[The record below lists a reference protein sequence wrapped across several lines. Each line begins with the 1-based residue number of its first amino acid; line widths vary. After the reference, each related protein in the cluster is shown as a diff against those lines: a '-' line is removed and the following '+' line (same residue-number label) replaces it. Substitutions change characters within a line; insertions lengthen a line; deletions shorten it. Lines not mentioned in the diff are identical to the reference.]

1 MCCLIANCYI
11 APLLFSSMR
20 IFALLLLFLSI
31 SSQLVAQTINGKVV
45 DKGTGSGIPYANLG
59 WKGGAA
65 TTDSLGGFLIDL
77 KGAKTIN
84 INAVDYQEF
93 TFTYNNTSLTRL
105 VIELESNAKGVGQ
118 VTISHSRLKEKLRE
132 SPVTVESLNAKA
144 IKETPASDF
153 YEGLGHLRGVD
164 VTAAS
169 LGFRIVNTRGFN
181 STSPVRSLQLIDGVD
196 NQAPGLNFSLGNFL
210 GANELDVA
218 NTEIV
223 VGASSAYYG
232 PNAFNGVIS
241 MTTKDPWKHQG
252 LTAQVKIGERDFAQ
266 LMLRYAKAYK
276 NKRGREVFAFKTGL
290 SYMRAYDWVAD
301 NYDPTLDS
309 KAGRNNP
316 GRYDAVNRYG
326 DEVFGT
332 AANDQVSI
340 QSKATLPGLGA
351 FYRDGYDEKNLVD
364 YNTRNLKTNV
374 VLAYKVNS
382 RNEIQYGFNFGT
394 GTTVYQGDNRYSLNG
409 ILFFQNRL
417 EWIGKKGHLRFY
429 STKEDAGKTYD
440 AVIASFLMQGS
451 SKPGGY
457 WFSDYQNYW
466 LNNIKGKVTSLPGYY
481 EIGTYAPGMRY
492 NPNWEKDYDAL
503 MLKYSDK
510 LSEWHAQTRAQ
521 ANKATN
527 YQGLT
532 YPDPYLDRFMPGTP
546 EFEAKKK
553 EITETYSYSREGGP
567 VGARFY
573 DKSALYHLTGERRF
587 SIQNWKFTTGFSM
600 RMYAPNTNGTIFLDT
615 GNARITNSEA
625 GAYAGFE
632 RRLWSNRWK
641 INATA
646 RVDKNQNFPLLFS
659 PAASLIY
666 SKDKRNTWRGSFSSA
681 IRNPTLQDQYL
692 YYNVGRAI
700 LLGNKNGVKNVYEVD
715 NFIDYLNTLQRDTL
729 KPINI
734 AAIKPESVKTGEIGY
749 KGVLMNGKLV
759 VDAGYYLSY
768 YSNFIGYRV
777 VVDVAF
783 DTFSPFPKAQAY
795 RVASNSR
802 DVVSTQGFS
811 AGANYFFAKC
821 FMAGANWSWNMLDR
835 RGSTDALIPAFNT
848 PRHKFNVMFGAAD
861 MNKQFR
867 FLGKDRTMKNVGFNV
882 NFKYVEGYRFEGSPQ
897 FTGNVP
903 SYWMLDAQVNKS
915 IPKWKSTLKIGASN
929 LTNNMVFQVYGGPR
943 IGRMAYVSLTFEP

>member
-1 MCCLIANCYI
+1 MNYTVN
-11 APLLFSSMR
+11 ST
-20 IFALLLLFLSI
+20 ALTE
-31 SSQLVAQTINGKVV
+31 VTI
-45 DKGTGSGIPYANLG
+45 
-59 WKGGAA
+59 
-65 TTDSLGGFLIDL
+65 
-77 KGAKTIN
+77 
-84 INAVDYQEF
+84 EM
-93 TFTYNNTSLTRL
+93 
-105 VIELESNAKGVGQ
+105 ESVAKGVGQ

-232 PNAFNGVIS
+232 PNAFNGVIN

-252 LTAQVKIGERDFAQ
+252 LTAQVKVGERQ
-266 LMLRYAKAYK
+266 LGQVMLRYAKAFK
-276 NKRGREVFAFKTGL
+276 NSKGRDVFAFKLGL

-316 GRYDAVNRYG
+316 GGYDAVNRYG

-332 AANDQVSI
+332 AANDQVSVE
-340 QSKATLPGLGA
+340 SKATQPGLGA
-351 FYRDGYDEKNLVD
+351 FYRDGYYEKDLVN
-364 YNTRNLKTNV
+364 YNTRNLKTNL
-374 VLAYKVNS
+374 VLAYRVNS
-382 RNEIQYGFNFGT
+382 RNELQYGFNFGT
-394 GTTVYQGDNRYSLNG
+394 GTTVYQGDNRYSLND

-417 EWIGKKGHLRFY
+417 EWLGKKGHLRFY
-429 STKEDAGKTYD
+429 ATNEDAGKTYD
-440 AVIASFLMQGS
+440 AVLTAFLMQS
-451 SKPGGY
+451 ASKPGGY

-466 LNNIKGKVTSLPGYY
+466 YNNIKGKVSNLPGYNNL
-481 EIGTYAPGMRY
+481 GTYIPGGTPFKPY
-492 NPNWEKDYDAL
+492 NPNWERDYDEL
-503 MLKYSDK
+503 MSRNSDK
-510 LSEWHAQTRAQ
+510 LEEWHAQTRAQ

-532 YPDPYLDRFMPGTP
+532 YPDPYLDRLVPGTP

-587 SIQNWKFTTGFSM
+587 TLQKWKFTTGFSA
-600 RMYAPNTNGTIFLDT
+600 RMYAPNSNGTIFLDT
-615 GNARITNSEA
+615 GNKHITNVEA

-646 RVDKNQNFPLLFS
+646 RVDKNQNFPFLFS
-659 PAASLIY
+659 PAASIIY
-666 SKDKRNTWRGSFSSA
+666 SKNKRNTWRGSFSSA

-700 LLGNKNGVKNVYEVD
+700 LLGNKNGIKNVVTVD
-715 NFIDYLNTLQRDTL
+715 NFIEYLNTPTLNRDTL
-729 KPINI
+729 QPFNLDPIR
-734 AAIKPESVKTGEIGY
+734 PESVKTGEIGY
-749 KGVLMNGKLV
+749 KGVLLNGKLI

-768 YSNFIGYRV
+768 YTNFIGYRV

-821 FMAGANWSWNMLDR
+821 FMVGGNWSWNVLDR

-848 PRHKFNVMFGAAD
+848 PRHKFNVMFGASD
-861 MNKQFR
+861 MKKEFQL
-867 FLGKDRTMKNVGFNV
+867 LGKEISVKNFGFNI
-882 NFKYVEGYRFEGSPQ
+882 NYKFVEGFRFEGSPQ

-903 SYWMLDAQVNKS
+903 SYWMLDAQINKT

-943 IGRMAYVSLTFEP
+943 IGRMAYISLTYEP

>member
-1 MCCLIANCYI
+1 
-11 APLLFSSMR
+11 MR
-20 IFALLLLFLSI
+20 ILLLYFFTFFSTF
-31 SSQLVAQTINGKVV
+31 SAWSQILGGKVI
-45 DKGTGSGIPYANLG
+45 DKETRQGIPYASIT
-59 WKGGAA
+59 WRGGAH
-65 TTDSLGGFLIDL
+65 TTDSSGIFKIDL
-77 KGAKTIN
+77 KGVKTLQIV
-84 INAVDYQEF
+84 AMDYQEL
-93 TFTYNNTSLTRL
+93 TYTINSVAVTEVT
-105 VIELESNAKGVGQ
+105 IELESAAKGVGQ
-118 VTISHSRLKEKLRE
+118 VTISHNRLKEKLRE

-232 PNAFNGVIS
+232 PNAFNGVIN

-252 LTAQVKIGERDFAQ
+252 LTAQIKVGERELAQ
-266 LMLRYAKAYK
+266 IMLRYAKVYK
-276 NKRGREVFAFKTGL
+276 NKKGREVFAFKTGL

-316 GRYDAVNRYG
+316 GGYDAVNRYG

-332 AANDQVSI
+332 AANDQVSME
-340 QSKATLPGLGA
+340 SRRRTPGLGA
-351 FYRDGYDEKNLVD
+351 FYRDGYYEKDLVD
-364 YNTRNLKTNV
+364 YNTRNLKTNI
-374 VLAYKVNS
+374 VLAYKINN

-394 GTTVYQGDNRYSLNG
+394 GTTVYQGDNRYSLND

-417 EWIGKKGHLRFY
+417 EWLGKKGHLRLY
-429 STKEDAGKTYD
+429 ATHEDAGKTYD
-440 AVIASFLMQGS
+440 AVLAAFLMQGK
-451 SKPGGY
+451 SKPGEY

-466 LNNIKGKVTSLPGYY
+466 LNNMTNKVKNLPGYNQL
-481 EIGTYAPGMRY
+481 GTFIAGLPNY
-492 NPNWEKDYDAL
+492 NPNWASDQDKL
-503 MLKYSDK
+503 LQKYSDS
-510 LSEWHAQTRAQ
+510 LIRWHAQTRAQ
-521 ANKATN
+521 ANRATN
-527 YQGLT
+527 YQGLS
-532 YPDPYLDRFMPGTP
+532 YPDPYLDRLVPGTP

-567 VGARFY
+567 TGARFF

-587 SIQNWKFTTGFSM
+587 TLRQWKFTTGFSA
-600 RMYAPNTNGTIFLDT
+600 RMYAPNSNGTIFLDT
-615 GNARITNSEA
+615 GNARITNTEA

-646 RVDKNQNFPLLFS
+646 RVDKNQNFPFLFS
-659 PAASLIY
+659 PAASIIY

-681 IRNPTLQDQYL
+681 IRNPTLQDQFL

-700 LLGNKNGVKNVYEVD
+700 LLGNKDGIKNVVTVD
-715 NFIDYLNTLQRDTL
+715 NFIDYLNTPNLNRDTL
-729 KPINI
+729 KPFNI
-734 AAIKPESVKTGEIGY
+734 DPIRPESVKTGEIGY
-749 KGVLMNGKLV
+749 KGILLNGKLM

-768 YSNFIGYRV
+768 YTNFIGYRV

-821 FMAGANWSWNMLDR
+821 FMVGGNWSWNVLDR

-848 PRHKFNVMFGAAD
+848 PRHKFNVTFGASD
-861 MNKQFR
+861 MKKSFT
-867 FLGKDRTMKNVGFNV
+867 FLGKDIAVNNVGFNI
-882 NFKYVEGYRFEGSPQ
+882 NFKFVEGYRFEGSPQ
-897 FTGNVP
+897 FTGDVP
-903 SYWMLDAQVNKS
+903 SYWMLDAQFNKV

-943 IGRMAYVSLTFEP
+943 IGRMAYISLTYEP

>member
-1 MCCLIANCYI
+1 
-11 APLLFSSMR
+11 MR
-20 IFALLLLFLSI
+20 ILLLSFFTVFSNF
-31 SSQLVAQTINGKVV
+31 SAWSQILGGRVV
-45 DKGTGSGIPYANLG
+45 DKETRQGIPSVSLT
-59 WKGGAA
+59 WRGGAA
-65 TTDSLGGFLIDL
+65 STDSSGKFRIDL
-77 KGAKTIN
+77 KGSKTLQIS
-84 INAVDYQEF
+84 ALDYQEL
-93 TFTYNNTSLTRL
+93 TYTINSAAVTEVS
-105 VIELESNAKGVGQ
+105 IELESVAKGLGQ
-118 VTISHSRLKEKLRE
+118 VTISHSRQKEKLRE

-232 PNAFNGVIS
+232 PNAFNGVIN

-252 LTAQVKIGERDFAQ
+252 LTAQVKVGERELGQ
-266 LMLRYAKAYK
+266 IMLRYAKAYK
-276 NKRGREVFAFKTGL
+276 NKKGREVFAFKAGL

-309 KAGRNNP
+309 KAGRSNP
-316 GRYDAVNRYG
+316 GGYDAVNRYG

-340 QSKATLPGLGA
+340 QTKGILPGLGA
-351 FYRDGYDEKNLVD
+351 YYRDGYNEKDLVD
-364 YNTRNLKTNV
+364 YNTRNLKTNL
-374 VLAYKVNS
+374 VLAYKINN

-394 GTTVYQGDNRYSLNG
+394 GTTVYQGDNRYSLND

-417 EWIGKKGHLRFY
+417 EWLGKKGHLRFY
-429 STKEDAGKTYD
+429 ATHENAGKTYD
-440 AVIASFLMQGS
+440 AVLTAFLMQDA

-466 LNNIKGKVTSLPGYY
+466 MNYIKGKVTSLPGYY
-481 EIGTYAPGMRY
+481 DLGTYAPIPGRY
-492 NPNWEKDYDAL
+492 NPNWERDYDNF
-503 MLKYSDK
+503 MLKNSDK
-510 LSEWHAQTRAQ
+510 LLQWHADARAQ
-521 ANKATN
+521 ANQATN
-527 YQGLT
+527 YQGLN
-532 YPDPYLDRFMPGTP
+532 YPDPYANRFVPGTKR
-546 EFEAKKK
+546 FDSLANA
-553 EITETYSYSREGGP
+553 ITNRYSFNREGGP
-567 VGARFY
+567 VGSRFF

-587 SIQNWKFTTGFSM
+587 TVQKWKFTTGFSA
-600 RMYAPNTNGTIFLDT
+600 RMYAPNSNGTIFLDT
-615 GNARITNSEA
+615 GNARITNTEA

-646 RVDKNQNFPLLFS
+646 RVDKNQNFPFLFS
-659 PAASLIY
+659 PAASIIY

-700 LLGNKNGVKNVYEVD
+700 LLGNKDGVKNVCEV
-715 NFIDYLNTLQRDTL
+715 NNLLDYLNTLNRDTL
-729 KPINI
+729 KPFNI
-734 AAIKPESVKTGEIGY
+734 DPIRPESVKTGEIGY
-749 KGVLMNGKLV
+749 KGILLNGKLM

-768 YSNFIGYRV
+768 YTNFIGYRV

-802 DVVSTQGFS
+802 DVVSTQGLS

-821 FMAGANWSWNMLDR
+821 FMVGGNWSWNVLDR

-848 PRHKFNVMFGAAD
+848 PRHKFNVMFGASD
-861 MNKQFR
+861 MKKEFTL
-867 FLGKDRTMKNVGFNV
+867 LGKDVSVRNIGFNI
-882 NFKYVEGYRFEGSPQ
+882 NFKFVEGYRFEGSPQ
-897 FTGNVP
+897 FTGDVP
-903 SYWMLDAQVNKS
+903 SYWMLDAQFNKV

-943 IGRMAYVSLTFEP
+943 IGRMAYISLTYEP

>member
-1 MCCLIANCYI
+1 MG
-11 APLLFSSMR
+11 
-20 IFALLLLFLSI
+20 
-31 SSQLVAQTINGKVV
+31 V
-45 DKGTGSGIPYANLG
+45 PYASLI
-59 WKGGAA
+59 WRGGASS
-65 TTDSLGGFLIDL
+65 TDSTGAFRIDL
-77 KGAKTIN
+77 KGAKSVQITAMDFQEMAYSVNSTAVTEITI
-84 INAVDYQEF
+84 EM
-93 TFTYNNTSLTRL
+93 
-105 VIELESNAKGVGQ
+105 ESVAKGVGQ
-118 VTISHSRLKEKLRE
+118 VTISHSRQKEKLRE

-232 PNAFNGVIS
+232 PNAFNGVIN

-252 LTAQVKIGERDFAQ
+252 LTAQVKVGERELGQ
-266 LMLRYAKAYK
+266 VMLRYAKAYK
-276 NKRGREVFAFKTGL
+276 NKKGREVFAFKTGI

-309 KAGRNNP
+309 KAGRSNP
-316 GRYDAVNRYG
+316 GGYDAVNRYG

-332 AANDQVSI
+332 AANDQVSMENRRR
-340 QSKATLPGLGA
+340 TPGLGA
-351 FYRDGYDEKNLVD
+351 YYRDGYNEIDLVN
-364 YNTRNLKTNV
+364 YNTRNLKTNL
-374 VLAYKVNS
+374 VLAYKINN

-394 GTTVYQGDNRYSLNG
+394 GTTVYQGDNRYILND

-417 EWIGKKGHLRFY
+417 EWLGKKGHLRFY
-429 STKEDAGKTYD
+429 ATNEDAGRTYD
-440 AVIASFLMQGS
+440 AVLTAFLMQGA

-466 LNNIKGKVTSLPGYY
+466 LNNLTNKVRSLPGYAQL
-481 EIGTYAPGMRY
+481 GTFIPGLPNF
-492 NPNWEKDYDAL
+492 NPNWA
-503 MLKYSDK
+503 SDQDVLLRK
-510 LSEWHAQTRAQ
+510 FSDSIFRWHAQARAQ
-521 ANKATN
+521 ANRAEN

-532 YPDPYLDRFMPGTP
+532 YPDPYADRFVPGTP

-553 EITETYSYSREGGP
+553 EITEAYSYNREGGP
-567 VGARFY
+567 VGSRFF

-587 SIQNWKFTTGFSM
+587 SVQKWKFTTGFSA
-600 RMYAPNTNGTIFLDT
+600 RMYAPNSNGTIFLDT
-615 GNARITNSEA
+615 GSTRITNVEA
-625 GAYAGFE
+625 GVYGGFE

-646 RVDKNQNFPLLFS
+646 RVDKNQNFPFLFS
-659 PAASLIY
+659 PAASIIY

-700 LLGNKNGVKNVYEVD
+700 LLGNKDGVKNVCEVN
-715 NFIDYLNTLQRDTL
+715 NFLDYLNTLNRDTL
-729 KPINI
+729 KPFNI
-734 AAIKPESVKTGEIGY
+734 DPIRPESVKTGEIGY
-749 KGVLMNGKLV
+749 KGVLLDGKLM

-768 YSNFIGYRV
+768 YTNFIGYRV

-821 FMAGANWSWNMLDR
+821 FMVGGNWSWNVLDR

-848 PRHKFNVMFGAAD
+848 PRHKFNVMFGASD
-861 MNKQFR
+861 MNKEFNL
-867 FLGKDRTMKNVGFNV
+867 LGKTMSVKNFGFNI

-897 FTGNVP
+897 FTGDVP
-903 SYWMLDAQVNKS
+903 SYWMLDAQVNKV

>member
-1 MCCLIANCYI
+1 
-11 APLLFSSMR
+11 MR
-20 IFALLLLFLSI
+20 VLLLSFFSLSI
-31 SSQLVAQTINGKVV
+31 SFSAWCQVLSGKVI
-45 DKGTGSGIPYANLG
+45 DKETRLGVPYANLT
-59 WKGGAA
+59 WRGG
-65 TTDSLGGFLIDL
+65 TSSTDSAGAFRIDL
-77 KGAKTIN
+77 KGAKSVQITAMDFQEMTYSIN
-84 INAVDYQEF
+84 SADVTEVSIAM
-93 TFTYNNTSLTRL
+93 
-105 VIELESNAKGVGQ
+105 ESVAKGVGQ
-118 VTISHSRLKEKLRE
+118 VTISHSRQKEKLRE
-132 SPVTVESLNAKA
+132 SPVTVESLNAKD

-153 YEGLGHLRGVD
+153 YEGLGYLRGVD

-232 PNAFNGVIS
+232 PNAFNGVIN
-241 MTTKDPWKHQG
+241 MTTKDPWKNQG
-252 LTAQVKIGERDFAQ
+252 LTAQVKVGERQ
-266 LMLRYAKAYK
+266 LGHVMLRYAKAYK
-276 NKRGREVFAFKTGL
+276 NKKGRDVFAFKTGL
-290 SYMRAYDWVAD
+290 SYMRAYDWVAN

-309 KAGRNNP
+309 KAGRSNL
-316 GRYDAVNRYG
+316 GGYDAVNRYG

-332 AANDQVSI
+332 AANDQVSME
-340 QSKATLPGLGA
+340 SRRRTPGLGA
-351 FYRDGYDEKNLVD
+351 HYRDGYNENDLVN
-364 YNTRNLKTNV
+364 YNTRNLKTNL

-382 RNEIQYGFNFGT
+382 RNEIQYGFNFGS
-394 GTTVYQGDNRYSLNG
+394 GTTVYQGDNRYSLND

-417 EWIGKKGHLRFY
+417 EWQGKKGHLRFY
-429 STKEDAGKTYD
+429 ATNEDAGRTYD
-440 AVIASFLMQGS
+440 AVLTAFLMQGNA
-451 SKPGGY
+451 KPGGY

-466 LNNIKGKVTSLPGYY
+466 LNNITNKVKNLPGYSQL
-481 EIGTYAPGMRY
+481 GTFIPGLPNY
-492 NPNWEKDYDAL
+492 NPNWASDQDAL
-503 MLKYSDK
+503 LQKYSDS
-510 LSEWHAQTRAQ
+510 LFRWHAQTRAQ
-521 ANKATN
+521 ANRAQN

-532 YPDPYLDRFMPGTP
+532 YPDPYTDRCIPGTP

-553 EITETYSYSREGGP
+553 EITEAYSYNREGGP
-567 VGARFY
+567 VGSRFF

-587 SIQNWKFTTGFSM
+587 TIQKWKFTTGFSA
-600 RMYAPNTNGTIFLDT
+600 RMYAPNSNGTIFLDT
-615 GNARITNSEA
+615 GNTRITNVEA

-646 RVDKNQNFPLLFS
+646 RVDKNQNFPFLFS
-659 PAASLIY
+659 PAASIIY

-700 LLGNKNGVKNVYEVD
+700 LLGNKSGVKNVCDVN
-715 NFIDYLNTLQRDTL
+715 NFLDYLNTLNRDTL
-729 KPINI
+729 KAFDIDPIR
-734 AAIKPESVKTGEIGY
+734 PESVKTGEIGY
-749 KGVLMNGKLV
+749 KGALMNGKLM

-768 YSNFIGYRV
+768 YTNFIGYRV

-783 DTFSPFPKAQAY
+783 DTFSPFPKARAY

-821 FMAGANWSWNMLDR
+821 FMVGGNWSWNLLDR

-861 MNKQFR
+861 MKKEFN
-867 FLGKDRTMKNVGFNV
+867 FLGKSMSVKNMGFNI
-882 NFKYVEGYRFEGSPQ
+882 NFKFVEGYRFEGSPQ
-897 FTGNVP
+897 FTGDVP
-903 SYWMLDAQVNKS
+903 SYWMLDAQFNKA

-929 LTNNMVFQVYGGPR
+929 LTNNMVYQVYGGPH
-943 IGRMAYVSLTFEP
+943 IGRMAYISLTLEL

>member
-1 MCCLIANCYI
+1 
-11 APLLFSSMR
+11 MR
-20 IFALLLLFLSI
+20 ILLLSFFTVFSNF
-31 SSQLVAQTINGKVV
+31 SAWSQILGGRVV
-45 DKGTGSGIPYANLG
+45 DKETRQGIPSVSLT
-59 WKGGAA
+59 WRGGAA
-65 TTDSLGGFLIDL
+65 STDSSGKFRIDL
-77 KGAKTIN
+77 KGSKTLQIS
-84 INAVDYQEF
+84 ALDYQEL
-93 TFTYNNTSLTRL
+93 TYTINSAAVTEVS
-105 VIELESNAKGVGQ
+105 IELESVAKGLGQ
-118 VTISHSRLKEKLRE
+118 VTISHSRQKEKLRE

-232 PNAFNGVIS
+232 PNAFNGVIN

-252 LTAQVKIGERDFAQ
+252 LTAQVKVGERELGQ
-266 LMLRYAKAYK
+266 IMLRYAKAYK
-276 NKRGREVFAFKTGL
+276 NKKGREVFAFKAGL

-309 KAGRNNP
+309 KAGRSNP
-316 GRYDAVNRYG
+316 GGYDAVNRYG

-340 QSKATLPGLGA
+340 QTKGTLPGLGA
-351 FYRDGYDEKNLVD
+351 YYRDGYNEKDLVD
-364 YNTRNLKTNV
+364 YNTRNLKTNL
-374 VLAYKVNS
+374 VLAYKINN

-394 GTTVYQGDNRYSLNG
+394 GTTVYQGDNRYSLND

-417 EWIGKKGHLRFY
+417 EWLGKKGHLRFY
-429 STKEDAGKTYD
+429 ATHENAGKTYD
-440 AVIASFLMQGS
+440 AVLTAFLMQDA

-466 LNNIKGKVTSLPGYY
+466 MNYIKGKVTSLPGYY
-481 EIGTYAPGMRY
+481 DLGTYAPIPGRY
-492 NPNWEKDYDAL
+492 NPNWERDYDNF
-503 MLKYSDK
+503 MLKNSDK
-510 LSEWHAQTRAQ
+510 LLQWHADARAQ
-521 ANKATN
+521 ANQATN
-527 YQGLT
+527 YQGLN
-532 YPDPYLDRFMPGTP
+532 YPDPYANRFVPGTKR
-546 EFEAKKK
+546 FDSLANA
-553 EITETYSYSREGGP
+553 ITNRYSFNREGGP
-567 VGARFY
+567 VGSRFF

-587 SIQNWKFTTGFSM
+587 TVQKWKFTTGFSA
-600 RMYAPNTNGTIFLDT
+600 RMYAPNSNGTIFLDT
-615 GNARITNSEA
+615 GNARITNTEA

-646 RVDKNQNFPLLFS
+646 RVDKNQNFPFLFS
-659 PAASLIY
+659 PAASIIY

-700 LLGNKNGVKNVYEVD
+700 LLGNKDGVKNVCEV
-715 NFIDYLNTLQRDTL
+715 NNLLDYLNTLNRDTL
-729 KPINI
+729 KPFNI
-734 AAIKPESVKTGEIGY
+734 DPIRPESVKTGEIGY
-749 KGVLMNGKLV
+749 KGILLNGKLM

-768 YSNFIGYRV
+768 YTNFIGYRV

-802 DVVSTQGFS
+802 DVVSTQGLS

-821 FMAGANWSWNMLDR
+821 FMVGGNWSWNVLDR

-848 PRHKFNVMFGAAD
+848 PRHKFNVMFGASD
-861 MNKQFR
+861 MKKEFTL
-867 FLGKDRTMKNVGFNV
+867 LGKDVSVRNIGFNI
-882 NFKYVEGYRFEGSPQ
+882 NFKFVEGYRFEGSPQ
-897 FTGNVP
+897 FTGDVP
-903 SYWMLDAQVNKS
+903 SYWMLDAQFNKV

-943 IGRMAYVSLTFEP
+943 IGRMAYISLTYEP

>member
-1 MCCLIANCYI
+1 
-11 APLLFSSMR
+11 MR
-20 IFALLLLFLSI
+20 ILLLSLLTLCTCFSAW
-31 SSQLVAQTINGKVV
+31 SQILAGKII
-45 DKGTGSGIPYANLG
+45 DRETRLG
-59 WKGGAA
+59 VPAATLTWRGGAGS
-65 TTDSLGGFLIDL
+65 TDGNGVFRIDL
-77 KGAKTIN
+77 KGAKSIQIT
-84 INAVDYQEF
+84 AVDFQEM
-93 TFTYNNTSLTRL
+93 TYTVNSAALTE
-105 VIELESNAKGVGQ
+105 VTIEMESVAKGVGQ

-241 MTTKDPWKHQG
+241 MTTKDPWKYQG
-252 LTAQVKIGERDFAQ
+252 LTAQLKVGERDLGQ
-266 LMLRYAKAYK
+266 VMLRYAKAYK
-276 NKRGREVFAFKTGL
+276 NSKGRDVFAFKVGL

-316 GRYDAVNRYG
+316 GGYDAVNRYG

-332 AANDQVSI
+332 AANDQVST
-340 QSKATLPGLGA
+340 QSKSDQPGLGA
-351 FYRDGYDEKNLVD
+351 FYRDGYNEKDLVD
-364 YNTRNLKTNV
+364 YNTRNLKTNL
-374 VLAYKVNS
+374 VLAYKINA

-394 GTTVYQGDNRYSLNG
+394 GTTVYQGDNRYSLND

-417 EWIGKKGHLRFY
+417 EWLGKKGHLRFY
-429 STKEDAGKTYD
+429 ATNEDAGRTYD
-440 AVIASFLMQGS
+440 AVITAFLMQDAA
-451 SKPGGY
+451 KPGEK
-457 WFSDYQNYW
+457 WCADYQNYW
-466 LNNIKGKVTSLPGYY
+466 LNFIRGNVRNLPGYY
-481 EIGTYAPGMRY
+481 DLGTLSPIRY
-492 NPNWEKDYDAL
+492 NPNWERDYDAL
-503 MLKYSDK
+503 MLSYANQ
-510 LSEWHAQTRAQ
+510 LSQWHAQTRAQ
-521 ANKATN
+521 ANKFTN

-532 YPDPYLDRFMPGTP
+532 YPDPYLDRLVPGTP

-587 SIQNWKFTTGFSM
+587 TVQKWKFTTGFSA
-600 RMYAPNTNGTIFLDT
+600 RMYAPNSNGTIFLDT
-615 GNARITNSEA
+615 GNSRITNTEV

-646 RVDKNQNFPLLFS
+646 RVDKNQNFPFLFS
-659 PAASLIY
+659 PAASIIY
-666 SKDKRNTWRGSFSSA
+666 SKDKRNTWRASFSSA
-681 IRNPTLQDQYL
+681 IRNPTLQDQFL

-700 LLGNKNGVKNVYEVD
+700 LLGNKDGIKNVVTVD
-715 NFIDYLNTLQRDTL
+715 NFIEYLNTPTLNRDTL
-729 KPINI
+729 KPFNI
-734 AAIKPESVKTGEIGY
+734 DPIRPESVQTGEIGY
-749 KGVLMNGKLV
+749 KGVLLNGKLM

-768 YSNFIGYRV
+768 YTNFIGYRV

-802 DVVSTQGFS
+802 DIVSTQGFS

-821 FMAGANWSWNMLDR
+821 FMVGANWSWNALDR

-848 PRHKFNVMFGAAD
+848 PRHKFNVMFGASD
-861 MNKQFR
+861 MKKEFQLF
-867 FLGKDRTMKNVGFNV
+867 GKDVSIKNFGFNI
-882 NFKYVEGYRFEGSPQ
+882 NYKFVEGFRFEGSPQ
-897 FTGNVP
+897 FTGDVP
-903 SYWMLDAQVNKS
+903 SYWMLDAQINKT
-915 IPKWKSTLKIGASN
+915 IPKWRSTLKIGASN

-943 IGRMAYVSLTFEP
+943 IGRMAYISLTYEP

>member
-1 MCCLIANCYI
+1 MKRVL
-11 APLLFSSMR
+11 
-20 IFALLLLFLSI
+20 FALLCLLSMHFT
-31 SSQLVAQTINGKVV
+31 QAQTIKGKVS
-45 DKGTGSGIPYANLG
+45 DPSTGAGVPSASLV
-59 WKGGAA
+59 WKGGS
-65 TTDSLGGFLIDL
+65 TLTDTGGFFSFDL
-77 KGAKTIN
+77 KGAVNVTVS
-84 INAVDYQEF
+84 AVDYTEQTLRYDGSAF
-93 TFTYNNTSLTRL
+93 WNIS
-105 VIELESNAKGVGQ
+105 LESVAKNIGLVK
-118 VTISHSRLKEKLRE
+118 ISHNRLKEKLRE

-252 LTAQVKIGERDFAQ
+252 LSAQIKLGERELGQ
-266 LMLRYAKAYK
+266 LMTRYAKAFK
-276 NKRGREVFAFKTGL
+276 NRRGRDVFAFKAGF

-316 GRYDAVNRYG
+316 GGYDAVNRYG

-332 AANDQVSI
+332 AANDQVSLSTRFL
-340 QSKATLPGLGA
+340 QPGLKA
-351 FYRDGYDEKNLVD
+351 FYRDGYLEKDLVN
-364 YNTRNLKTNV
+364 YNTRNLKTNLM
-374 VLAYKVNS
+374 LAFKPNN
-382 RNEIQYGFNFGT
+382 RNEIQYAFNFGT

-417 EWIGKKGHLRFY
+417 EWMGKKGHLRFY
-429 STKEDAGKTYD
+429 ATNEDAGRTYD
-440 AVIASFLMQGS
+440 AVITAFLMQNDA
-451 SKPGGY
+451 KPGSY

-466 LNNIKGKVTSLPGYY
+466 LNNIVGRVKNLPGYKA
-481 EIGTYAPGMRY
+481 IPSFLF
-492 NPNWEKDYDAL
+492 NPNYAADQDAL
-503 MLKYSDK
+503 FDKYADS
-510 LSEWHAQTRAQ
+510 LMIWHDMARAQ
-521 ANKATN
+521 ANKGVN

-532 YPDPYLDRFMPGTP
+532 YPDPFYNKPVPGSP
-546 EFEAKKK
+546 EFEARKKQF
-553 EITETYSYSREGGP
+553 TDRYSFSREGNL
-567 VGARFY
+567 VGSRFF
-573 DKSALYHLTGERRF
+573 DRSALYHLTGERRF
-587 SIQNWKFTTGFSM
+587 SHRAWKFTTGFSA
-600 RMYAPNTNGTIFLDT
+600 RMYRPNSNGTIFLDT
-615 GNARITNSEA
+615 GKVRISNYEA

-632 RRLWSNRWK
+632 RRLWSNKWK

-646 RVDKNQNFPLLFS
+646 RVDKNQNFPFLFS
-659 PAASLIY
+659 PAASIIY
-666 SKDKRNTWRGSFSSA
+666 SKNKTNTWRASFSSA

-700 LLGNKNGVKNVYEVD
+700 LLGNKDGVKNVCELP
-715 NFIDYLNTLQRDTL
+715 NFIDYLNTLNRDTL
-729 KPINI
+729 RPINI
-734 AAIKPESVKTGEIGY
+734 DPIKPESVKTAEIGY
-749 KGVLMNGKLV
+749 KGVLLDGKLV

-768 YSNFIGYRV
+768 YTNFIGYRV
-777 VVDVAF
+777 VVDVQF
-783 DTFSPFPKAQAY
+783 DSTLPFPTKAQAY
-795 RVASNSR
+795 RIASNSR
-802 DVVSTQGFS
+802 DVVSTQGLS
-811 AGANYFFAKC
+811 AGANYFFGDC
-821 FMAGANWSWNMLDR
+821 FMLGGNWSWNVLDR
-835 RGSTDALIPAFNT
+835 MGSTDPLIPAFNT

-861 MNKQFR
+861 INKKLNLFGNQYHV
-867 FLGKDRTMKNVGFNV
+867 KNWGFNI
-882 NFKYVEGYRFEGSPQ
+882 NFKFVEGFRFEGSPQ
-897 FTGNVP
+897 FTGDVP
-903 SYWMLDAQVNKS
+903 SYWMLDAQINKS

-943 IGRMAYVSLTFEP
+943 IGRMAYISFTYEP

>member
-1 MCCLIANCYI
+1 
-11 APLLFSSMR
+11 MR
-20 IFALLLLFLSI
+20 ILLLSFLTVFSNF
-31 SSQLVAQTINGKVV
+31 SAWSQILGGRVI
-45 DKGTGSGIPYANLG
+45 DKETRQGIPSVSLS
-59 WKGGAA
+59 WRGGAA
-65 TTDSLGGFLIDL
+65 TTDSLGIFRIDL
-77 KGAKTIN
+77 KGAKNLQIS
-84 INAVDYQEF
+84 AMDYQEL
-93 TFTYNNTSLTRL
+93 TYTINSVAVTEVS
-105 VIELESNAKGVGQ
+105 IELESVAKGVGQ
-118 VTISHSRLKEKLRE
+118 VTISHNRLKEKLRE

-232 PNAFNGVIS
+232 PNAFNGVIN

-252 LTAQVKIGERDFAQ
+252 LTAQIKVGERELAQ
-266 LMLRYAKAYK
+266 IMLRYAKAYK
-276 NKRGREVFAFKTGL
+276 NKKGREVFAFKAGL

-309 KAGRNNP
+309 KAGKSNP
-316 GRYDAVNRYG
+316 GGYDAVNRYG

-340 QSKATLPGLGA
+340 QTKAILPGLGA
-351 FYRDGYDEKNLVD
+351 YYRDGYNEKDLVD
-364 YNTRNLKTNV
+364 YNTRNLKTNL
-374 VLAYKVNS
+374 VLAYKINN

-394 GTTVYQGDNRYSLNG
+394 GTTVYQGDNRYSLNN

-417 EWIGKKGHLRFY
+417 EWLGKKGHLRFY
-429 STKEDAGKTYD
+429 TTNEDAGRTYD
-440 AVIASFLMQGS
+440 AVLTAFLMQGD

-466 LNNIKGKVTSLPGYY
+466 INFIKGKVTGLPGYY
-481 EIGTYAPGMRY
+481 DLGTFAPIPGRY
-492 NPNWEKDYDAL
+492 NPNWERDYDNFMARN
-503 MLKYSDK
+503 SDK
-510 LSEWHAQTRAQ
+510 LLQWHAEARAQ
-521 ANKATN
+521 ANKASN

-532 YPDPYLDRFMPGTP
+532 YPDPYFDRFVPGTP

-553 EITETYSYSREGGP
+553 EITEAYSYNREGGP
-567 VGARFY
+567 VGSRFF

-587 SIQNWKFTTGFSM
+587 TLRQWKFTAGFSA
-600 RMYAPNTNGTIFLDT
+600 RMYAPNSNGTIFLDT
-615 GNARITNSEA
+615 GNARITNTEA

-646 RVDKNQNFPLLFS
+646 RVDKNQNFPFLFS
-659 PAASLIY
+659 PAASIIY

-681 IRNPTLQDQYL
+681 IRNPTLQDQFL

-700 LLGNKNGVKNVYEVD
+700 LLGNKDGVKNVCEVN
-715 NFIDYLNTLQRDTL
+715 NFLDYLNTLNRDTL
-729 KPINI
+729 KPFNVDPIR
-734 AAIKPESVKTGEIGY
+734 PESVKTGEIGY
-749 KGVLMNGKLV
+749 KGILLNGKLM

-768 YSNFIGYRV
+768 YTNFIGYRV

-821 FMAGANWSWNMLDR
+821 FMVGGNWSWNVLDR
-835 RGSTDALIPAFNT
+835 RGSNDALIPAFNT
-848 PRHKFNVMFGAAD
+848 PRHKFNVMFGASD
-861 MNKQFR
+861 MKKEFTI
-867 FLGKDRTMKNVGFNV
+867 LGNDVSIKNVGFNI
-882 NFKYVEGYRFEGSPQ
+882 NFKFVEGYRFEGSPQ
-897 FTGNVP
+897 FTGDVP
-903 SYWMLDAQVNKS
+903 SYWMLDAQFNKV

-943 IGRMAYVSLTFEP
+943 IGRMAYISLTYEP